1 MKMFKSTIFLLI
13 VSTLTGCGD
22 NFSCESE
29 EVLKSVN
36 EVIVSNAVN
45 KVDFRTFHP
54 YGQSGLTSH
63 AVKIT
68 WDNPIAIDSNP
79 NVKSLTCKVHLT
91 AMLSDDENNNLKQ
104 RIDDINQRAMKEPSY
119 ESNKS
124 FIANVNK
131 TAISM
136 AKTRQV
142 TGTVEYTLYQSKGQV
157 VTEVSNTPEVSRVIN
172 HIGDNLLRPIARV
185 YAAQRGELS
194 LNNFYSIDILS
205 MFRAR

>member
-1 MKMFKSTIFLLI
+1 MKMFKSAIFLLV

-22 NFSCESE
+22 NFSCENE

-45 KVDFRTFHP
+45 KVDFRTFRP

-68 WDNPIAIDSNP
+68 WDNPMAIDSNP

-104 RIDDINQRAMKEPSY
+104 RIDDINQRAMKELSY

-157 VTEVSNTPEVSRVIN
+157 VTEVSNTPEVNQVIN

>member
-1 MKMFKSTIFLLI
+1 MFKSAIFLLV

-22 NFSCESE
+22 NFSCENE

-45 KVDFRTFHP
+45 KVDFRTFRP

-63 AVKIT
+63 AVKIA

-91 AMLSDDENNNLKQ
+91 AMLSDNENNNLKQ

>member
-1 MKMFKSTIFLLI
+1 MFKSAIFLLV
-13 VSTLTGCGD
+13 VSTLTGCED
-22 NFSCESE
+22 NFSCENE

-45 KVDFRTFHP
+45 KVDFRTFYP

>member
-1 MKMFKSTIFLLI
+1 MFKSAILLLV

-22 NFSCESE
+22 NFSCENE

-45 KVDFRTFHP
+45 KVDFRTFRP

>member
-1 MKMFKSTIFLLI
+1 MKMFKSAILLLV

-22 NFSCESE
+22 NFSCENE

-45 KVDFRTFHP
+45 KVDFRTFRP

>member
-1 MKMFKSTIFLLI
+1 MKMFKSAIFLLV

-22 NFSCESE
+22 NFSCENE

-45 KVDFRTFHP
+45 KVDFRTFRP

-63 AVKIT
+63 AVKIA

-91 AMLSDDENNNLKQ
+91 AMLSDNENNNLKQ

>member
-1 MKMFKSTIFLLI
+1 MFKSAIFLLV
-13 VSTLTGCGD
+13 VSTLIGCED
-22 NFSCESE
+22 HFSCENE

-45 KVDFRTFHP
+45 KVDFRTFRP

-119 ESNKS
+119 ENNKS

-131 TAISM
+131 TAIDM
-136 AKTRQV
+136 ANTRQV

-172 HIGDNLLRPIARV
+172 HIGDKLLRPIARV

-205 MFRAR
+205 MFRAQ

>member
-1 MKMFKSTIFLLI
+1 MKMFKSAIFLLV

-22 NFSCESE
+22 NFSCENE

-45 KVDFRTFHP
+45 KVDFRTFRP

-63 AVKIT
+63 AVKIA

-131 TAISM
+131 TAIDM
-136 AKTRQV
+136 ANTRQV

-157 VTEVSNTPEVSRVIN
+157 VTEVSNTPEVSQVIN

>member
-1 MKMFKSTIFLLI
+1 MFKSAIFLLV
-13 VSTLTGCGD
+13 VSTLTGCED
-22 NFSCESE
+22 NFSCENE

-36 EVIVSNAVN
+36 EVIVSNALN
-45 KVDFRTFHP
+45 KVDFRTFRP

-104 RIDDINQRAMKEPSY
+104 RIDDINQRAMKESSY

-131 TAISM
+131 TAIDM
-136 AKTRQV
+136 ANTRQV

>member
-1 MKMFKSTIFLLI
+1 MKMFKSAIFLLV

-22 NFSCESE
+22 NFSCENE

-36 EVIVSNAVN
+36 EVIVSNALN
-45 KVDFRTFHP
+45 KVDFRTFRP

-104 RIDDINQRAMKEPSY
+104 LIDDINQRAMKEPSY

-124 FIANVNK
+124 FITNVNK

>member
-1 MKMFKSTIFLLI
+1 MKMFKSAIFLLV

-22 NFSCESE
+22 NFSCENE

-45 KVDFRTFHP
+45 KVDFRTFRP

-172 HIGDNLLRPIARV
+172 HIGDKLLRPITRV
-185 YAAQRGELS
+185 YAAQRGDLS

>member
-1 MKMFKSTIFLLI
+1 MKMFKSSIFLLV

-22 NFSCESE
+22 NFSCENE

-45 KVDFRTFHP
+45 KVDFRTFRP

-104 RIDDINQRAMKEPSY
+104 RIDDINQRAMKESSY